1 MVALLIQVSEHLSI
15 YLQVGQRVLQISQGH
30 VLSSLKLIIY
40 ARNATLFNASRNIY
54 HYSSLTGLFYFNNMR
69 SRVLFRIF

>member
-15 YLQVGQRVLQISQGH
+15 YLQVGQRVLQISQGQ
-30 VLSSLKLIIY
+30 VLSSLIIY
-40 ARNATLFNASRNIY
+40 ARDTTLFSASRNIY